1 MITATL
7 VGDRQLVERIGAMP
21 EAIRAELI
29 PTVQRLG
36 FAVEAQSKGAYLRG
50 PRPTRLGVKTGRL
63 SSSISAG
70 GPGSRSRL
78 ETTSRAIYYYV
89 GTNVSYGAL
98 WEHGFSRRVGA
109 GARGG
114 PRTLTGGARARYFA
128 QHPPGVKQMAARPFL
143 APALQDLKPRI
154 LDELHAAM
162 LRGMQKALRS

>member
-21 EAIRAELI
+21 QAIRDELV
-29 PTVQRLG
+29 PAVQRLG
-36 FAVEAQSKGAYLRG
+36 FAGEGITKASYLRG
-50 PRPTRLGVKTGRL
+50 PRPAHLGVVTGRL
-63 SSSISAG
+63 SSSIGSGA
-70 GPGSRSRL
+70 PGSRSRL
-78 ETTSRAIYYYV
+78 ETTATTIFYYW
-89 GTNVSYGAL
+89 GTNVPYGAA
-98 WEHGFSRRVGA
+98 WEQGFARKVGA

-128 QHPPGVKQMAARPFL
+128 HHPPGVKQMAARPFL